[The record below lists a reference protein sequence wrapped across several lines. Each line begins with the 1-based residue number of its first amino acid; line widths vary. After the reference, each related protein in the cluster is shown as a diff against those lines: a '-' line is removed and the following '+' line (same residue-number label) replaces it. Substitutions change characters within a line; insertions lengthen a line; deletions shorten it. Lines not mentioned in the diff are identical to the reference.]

1 MKWISYRTSH
11 ASVVVVTMNNK
22 GSAIPLVL
30 GVFVFFSLLNFI
42 TFNAVYMLTLAANQ
56 EVDVLVLDERHMVEI
71 DAPNE
76 LLEFIRLDP
85 TQLRNIAFIE
95 EEFNVVTTSPRF
107 DEFIFTHNDYVL
119 EIKVLTDFPSQG
131 QGPPTLPPP
140 FNYLE
145 IIFYEIRR

>member
-1 MKWISYRTSH
+1 MTI
-11 ASVVVVTMNNK
+11 NNK

-42 TFNAVYMLTLAANQ
+42 VFNAVYMLTLAANR
-56 EVDVLVLDERHMVEI
+56 EVDVLVLDIRI
-71 DAPNE
+71 NE
-76 LLEFIRLDP
+76 NPLLEFIRLDP

-95 EEFNVVTTSPRF
+95 EEFNVITNSPRF

-119 EIKVLTDFPSQG
+119 EIKVLTDFPGQG

-145 IIFYEIRR
+145 IIFYEVRV